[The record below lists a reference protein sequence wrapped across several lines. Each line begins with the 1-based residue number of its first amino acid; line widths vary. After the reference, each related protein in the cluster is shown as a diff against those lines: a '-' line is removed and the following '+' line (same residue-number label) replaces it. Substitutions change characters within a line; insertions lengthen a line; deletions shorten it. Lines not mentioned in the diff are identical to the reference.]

1 MLMSKPIKISI
12 ITVCYNSVK
21 TIHETLQSV
30 ASQRYPHVE
39 YIIIDGGST
48 DGTQD
53 VVKKFSQYVALFIS
67 EPDKGIYDAMNKGIA
82 KATGDVVGLLNAD
95 DLYANID
102 VLTTVADAFND
113 QKLDACYSDLIYFAE
128 GAPDKVIRYWRSNP
142 FKKGLFAKGW
152 CPAHPT
158 FFVRRHLYERY
169 GVFDISFKGGNDVE
183 LMMRFLEKHHI
194 QTRYLPE
201 VMVKM
206 RLGGVSNNSI
216 KGIIEQNRQILHAAK
231 KLGIAISPL
240 SFFIHKVLSR
250 LNQWITKPKRD
261 VLHVK

>member
-1 MLMSKPIKISI
+1 MPMSKSIKISV

-21 TIHETLQSV
+21 TILETLQSV

-48 DGTQD
+48 DGTQE
-53 VVKKFSQYVALFIS
+53 VVKTYSKHVNVFIS

-82 KATGDVVGLLNAD
+82 LATGDVVGLLNAD
-95 DLYANID
+95 DLYANQD
-102 VLTTVADAFND
+102 VLTTVADAFSD

-128 GAPDKVIRYWRSNP
+128 GAPEKVIRYWRSNS
-142 FKKGLFAKGW
+142 FRKGLFAKGW

-158 FFVRRHLYERY
+158 FFVRRHLYEKY
-169 GVFDISFKGGNDVE
+169 GVFDTSFKGGNDVE

-216 KGIIEQNRQILHAAK
+216 KGIIQQNRQILLAAK
-231 KLGIAISPL
+231 KLNIAISPI
-240 SFFIHKVLSR
+240 SFFFYKVVSR
-250 LNQWITKPKRD
+250 LSQWLTKPKRD
-261 VLHVK
+261 LLHVK

>member
-1 MLMSKPIKISI
+1 MPMSKPIKISI

-39 YIIIDGGST
+39 YILIDGGST
-48 DGTQD
+48 DGTINVIQSFEPHIA
-53 VVKKFSQYVALFIS
+53 VFVS

-82 KATGDVVGLLNAD
+82 RATGDVVGLLNAD
-95 DLYANID
+95 DLYANEE
-102 VLTTVADAFND
+102 VLTRVAQAFTD
-113 QKLDACYSDLIYFAE
+113 QNLDACYSDLIYFATD
-128 GAPDKVIRYWRSNP
+128 APDKVLRYWRSNDFHP
-142 FKKGLFAKGW
+142 GLFAKGW

-158 FFVRRHLYERY
+158 FFVRRNLYDRY
-169 GVFDISFKGGNDVE
+169 GVFDTRFKGGNDVE

-194 QTRYLPE
+194 KTRYLPE

-216 KGIIEQNRQILHAAK
+216 KGIIEQNRQILQAAK
-231 KLGIAISPL
+231 KLDIPISPL
-240 SFFIHKVLSR
+240 TFIFYKVLSR
-250 LNQWITKPKRD
+250 LKQMLCKPKKD
-261 VLHVK
+261 YQYAK